1 LLRAVLLYVL
11 LHEDSYK
18 GAERLKGDMIQ
29 AVVQPPGSGRAMLE
43 CRMPCWLTRSLR
55 RSTTIFHVMKSSKLE
70 ISSALVVVLSSYSE
84 LGVDIP
90 SRTAN
95 FELLWSTYVMA
106 LQ

>member
-1 LLRAVLLYVL
+1 
-11 LHEDSYK
+11 
-18 GAERLKGDMIQ
+18 
-29 AVVQPPGSGRAMLE
+29 
-43 CRMPCWLTRSLR
+43 
-55 RSTTIFHVMKSSKLE
+55 MKSSKLE